1 MEKYTQ
7 SMQKAAY
14 AAGKIIKDAFYR
26 DFQIDEKERKEG
38 VSDFVT
44 TIDKASDALII
55 KILNKECP
63 NIPVITE
70 ESGGKRA
77 DKYFLVDPLDG
88 TTNFISGIDY
98 IAVSIAYIENESIK
112 AGCIYDPIRDN
123 LFLAEKGK
131 GAFLNQKRLQ
141 ISDTPLNRSILIQE
155 ENFGGTRQKQILNRT
170 ALLTP
175 EIAGL
180 RKTGSTALDLAYLG
194 SGKPWI
200 LLATALKPWDVAGG
214 AIIASEAG
222 VKLTTIQ
229 GEKFSLKSESILAAS
244 PKTHTIMLNKLL
256 SAKKMDIN
264 SITSRKDEIKMKD
277 IILDCDPG
285 QDDAL
290 AILLALGS
298 KNINLKAIT
307 VVGGNANVDK
317 CYRNALKVLGLA
329 NRLDI
334 PVYLGAEKPLKKEL
348 TTLEDVFGLCGMAGT
363 EEWKVPNIPPQKE
376 RASDFLATTFS
387 INNQLNLCAIAPQT
401 NIALALQ
408 KNPQIAQ
415 NISSLTVM
423 GGCVFPEPIR
433 GRMGNFLVDGEYAE
447 YNLGVDPL
455 AADIVLKSG
464 IKQINMIGLNVT
476 KKVLYDEKID
486 AKLREMNSKI
496 TLATADMLS
505 TVGNDDLID
514 YALLKKNPQIL
525 SERFTM
531 RSRCVIYK
539 INQYFLLKIYLLK

>member
-1 MEKYTQ
+1 MNGKVYTKYAK
-7 SMQKAAY
+7 SGLCSRENYKRR
-14 AAGKIIKDAFYR
+14 FYR

-298 KNINLKAIT
+298 K
-307 VVGGNANVDK
+307 
-317 CYRNALKVLGLA
+317 
-329 NRLDI
+329 
-334 PVYLGAEKPLKKEL
+334 
-348 TTLEDVFGLCGMAGT
+348 
-363 EEWKVPNIPPQKE
+363 
-376 RASDFLATTFS
+376 
-387 INNQLNLCAIAPQT
+387 
-401 NIALALQ
+401 
-408 KNPQIAQ
+408 
-415 NISSLTVM
+415 IST
-423 GGCVFPEPIR
+423 
-433 GRMGNFLVDGEYAE
+433 
-447 YNLGVDPL
+447 
-455 AADIVLKSG
+455 
-464 IKQINMIGLNVT
+464 
-476 KKVLYDEKID
+476 
-486 AKLREMNSKI
+486 
-496 TLATADMLS
+496 
-505 TVGNDDLID
+505 
-514 YALLKKNPQIL
+514 
-525 SERFTM
+525 
-531 RSRCVIYK
+531 
-539 INQYFLLKIYLLK
+539 